1 MTKTIGF
8 KFNPARFLVFVT
20 GFIALW
26 ICGDYLFANFIL
38 RTGFIFSAS
47 RDILLPVI
55 CATPF
60 ATFTQLLK
68 TD

>member
-8 KFNPARFLVFVT
+8 KFNPARFIIFVT
-20 GFIALW
+20 GFIILW
-26 ICGDYLFANFIL
+26 ICSDYMIATFIL
-38 RTGFIFSAS
+38 RTGFVFSAA
-47 RDILLPVI
+47 RDILLPTI

-68 TD
+68 RD